1 YRTRPIPFPS
11 HPDLTHPPLAGPPP
25 QVAAMAYNP
34 SRARLSPPAP
44 AAPRPR
50 KRGRSPSAPG
60 AAVWRASA
68 YVSPFDHRRRWQDPA
83 GASGR
88 VWQGYH
94 APHAPVPSR
103 RWVFADEVSTSGS
116 DACTIMSYNI
126 LADNNA
132 RNHPDLYLDV
142 PWDALRWDSRRRLI
156 IHEIRHWDSD
166 LVCLQARTRPANWRC
181 HPSTVLCNTL
191 CLENRRWIDS
201 GKSLQK

>member
-1 YRTRPIPFPS
+1 MSFRYKVVSVWLVGLEVCCLLQSYII
-11 HPDLTHPPLAGPPP
+11 L
-25 QVAAMAYNP
+25 
-34 SRARLSPPAP
+34 
-44 AAPRPR
+44 
-50 KRGRSPSAPG
+50 G
-60 AAVWRASA
+60 AIVLLRCRHSCTISF
-68 YVSPFDHRRRWQDPA
+68 VLIIS
-83 GASGR
+83 
-88 VWQGYH
+88 
-94 APHAPVPSR
+94 
-103 RWVFADEVSTSGS
+103 VFLLV

-166 LVCLQARTRPANWRC
+166 LVCLQARTQPANWRC